1 MSKFVLVST
10 GAAVP
15 ESDITRFPDGTLQ
28 QTSSGLTAVQLIDT
42 FMGGG
47 LAGASNSAAPADL
60 APLLLSLAQLHVK
73 VVKLAAA
80 LGVPL

>member
-28 QTSSGLTAVQLIDT
+28 QTSSGLPAVQLIDT

-47 LAGASNSAAPADL
+47 LAGASNSAAAVDL

-73 VVKLAAA
+73 VGKLATA

>member
-28 QTSSGLTAVQLIDT
+28 QTSSGLPAIQLIDYGWRT
-42 FMGGG
+42 RYV
-47 LAGASNSAAPADL
+47 GASNSAAAVDL
-60 APLLLSLAQLHVK
+60 SPLLLSLAQLHVK
-73 VVKLAAA
+73 VGKLATA
-80 LGVPL
+80 LGVSL